1 MTEWLAGALVLRAE
15 LSSGKPSVQ
24 WGTILLCALAAPPGT
39 WSSSCSC
46 SQALQADSRAGCARG
61 RLLQGLD
68 QAGDR
73 DVLRHRPCSAAAG
86 APWPPQPVR
95 SSPSVLSGDESG
107 AVPRP
112 GHKKWL
118 QVKNL
123 KPAASPEAASRVTSW
138 DLGVL
143 AGKGGKGKGDEMQIR
158 GLVMWDEKRRFK
170 GEMAALS
177 LSGESRDANLQ
188 DIFPTKVGSFRAS
201 GVNLCYFYASLL
213 CKLPWHLSASL
224 SKWIIYFFPPAA
236 ITCLTLLLPISC
248 LHHFHF

>member
-1 MTEWLAGALVLRAE
+1 MTEWLAGALVLWAE
-15 LSSGKPSVQ
+15 LSLGKPSVQ

-46 SQALQADSRAGCARG
+46 SQALQADSGAGCARG

-68 QAGDR
+68 QAGHR
-73 DVLRHRPCSAAAG
+73 DELRHRPCSAAAG

-95 SSPSVLSGDESG
+95 SSPSALSGDKSG

-123 KPAASPEAASRVTSW
+123 KPAASPEAASRVTSR

-158 GLVMWDEKRRFK
+158 GLVMWDEKKKIQRRN
-170 GEMAALS
+170 GSS

-188 DIFPTKVGSFRAS
+188 DIFPTKLGSFRAS

-213 CKLPWHLSASL
+213 CKLPWHLSVSV
-224 SKWIIYFFPPAA
+224 SK
-236 ITCLTLLLPISC
+236 
-248 LHHFHF
+248 